1 MSVLGVA
8 LQKLSRRSYLCE
20 EMREI
25 LEEKEF
31 SSEEITST
39 LGQLQEM
46 GYLNDREWVE
56 SAIRREIRAQH
67 GPGFIRQKLRFKGAP
82 MDLVEECLPLVYP
95 EELQLEIIQALK
107 IKLKSKEKQKLIAS
121 IARRGFQLSE
131 ILKVCY
137 NDNYMG
143 SEVNYEQ

>member
-1 MSVLGVA
+1 MSILGVA
-8 LQKLSRRSYLCE
+8 LQKLSRRSYLCA
-20 EMREI
+20 EMRQI

-31 SSEEITST
+31 SAEEITST

-82 MDLVEECLPLVYP
+82 MDLVEECLPVVYP

-143 SEVNYEQ
+143 SEVKYE

>member
-8 LQKLSRRSYLCE
+8 LQKLSRRSYLSR

-31 SSEEITST
+31 SADEIAEV
-39 LGQLQEM
+39 LDQLQSM

-56 SAIRREIRAQH
+56 QAIRREIRASH
-67 GPGFIRQKLRFKGAP
+67 GPNFIRQKLRFKGAP
-82 MDLVEECLPLVYP
+82 MDLVEECLPSVYP
-95 EELQLEIIQALK
+95 EELQRETIQGLK
-107 IKLKSKEKQKLIAS
+107 NKLKSKEKQKLIAS
-121 IARRGFQLSE
+121 IARRGFQVSE
-131 ILKVCY
+131 IIKVCY

-143 SEVNYEQ
+143 SEVNDE

>member
-8 LQKLSRRSYLCE
+8 LQKLSRRSYLCK
-20 EMREI
+20 EMRQI

-31 SSEEITST
+31 SSEEIAST
-39 LGQLQEM
+39 LDQLQNM

-56 SAIRREIRAQH
+56 QAIRREIRAQH

-95 EELQLEIIQALK
+95 EELQLEIIKSLK
-107 IKLKSKEKQKLIAS
+107 NKLKSKEKQKLIAS

-137 NDNYMG
+137 NDNYVG
-143 SEVNYEQ
+143 SEVFYE

>member
-1 MSVLGVA
+1 MSILGVA
-8 LQKLSRRSYLCE
+8 LQKLSRRSYLCA
-20 EMREI
+20 EMRQI

-31 SSEEITST
+31 SAEEIAST

-82 MDLVEECLPLVYP
+82 MDLVEECLPVVYP

-143 SEVNYEQ
+143 SEVKYE

>member
-1 MSVLGVA
+1 MSILGVA
-8 LQKLSRRSYLCE
+8 LQKLSRSSYLCA
-20 EMREI
+20 EMRQI

-31 SSEEITST
+31 SAEEITST

-82 MDLVEECLPLVYP
+82 MDLVEECLPVVYP

-143 SEVNYEQ
+143 SEVKYE